1 VELKKN
7 KQFTAYYPKT
17 AKNPSLGINA
27 KNTGLRII
35 QRQTPEQAQAM
46 AEKIYRDVVLHE
58 LKFSRSTSGDNLAN
72 ATHAGQDRRT
82 QSLYDQNYWCDS
94 VRRRMDWDSGYT
106 MYITGKNHSPALEI
120 TTE

>member
-1 VELKKN
+1 
-7 KQFTAYYPKT
+7 
-17 AKNPSLGINA
+17 
-27 KNTGLRII
+27 
-35 QRQTPEQAQAM
+35 M

-58 LKFSRSTSGDNLAN
+58 LKFSCSTSGDNLL
-72 ATHAGQDRRT
+72 TPRTLVRIEGT